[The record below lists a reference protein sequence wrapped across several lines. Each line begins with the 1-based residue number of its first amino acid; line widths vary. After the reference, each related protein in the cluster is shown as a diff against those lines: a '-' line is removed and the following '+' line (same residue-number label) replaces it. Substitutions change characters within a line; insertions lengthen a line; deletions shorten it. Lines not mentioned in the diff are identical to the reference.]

1 MPLAEQDVRRIEP
14 PHWASVSPNHT
25 DDAFDSDVLAA
36 IIASNDKLL
45 AATHAAV
52 VDYLTDP
59 QLCFDDDNF
68 PSTKAL
74 TGEYY
79 ISGTSHLWHAEHSA
93 FHVAVMAN
101 FVGTSPGPRSPDD
114 YLGLE
119 VHLQWLPDSQ
129 SFVSWR
135 NTDSSVI

>member
-1 MPLAEQDVRRIEP
+1 MPLATQDVRRIEP
-14 PHWASVSPNHT
+14 PKWADISPDRT
-25 DDAFDSDVLAA
+25 DADFDPGVLND
-36 IIASNDKLL
+36 IQASSDKLI
-45 AATHAAV
+45 AMVHTAV
-52 VDYLTDP
+52 VDYLTNA

-68 PSTKAL
+68 PSTLAL
-74 TGEYY
+74 TGDYY
-79 ISGTSHLWHAEHSA
+79 ISTASYHWLADRSA
-93 FHVAVMAN
+93 YLVSVMTN
-101 FVGTSPGPRSPDD
+101 FLGTSPGPRSPDD

>member
-1 MPLAEQDVRRIEP
+1 MPLAAQNVRCIEP
-14 PHWASVSPNHT
+14 PDWADVSPPRA
-25 DDAFDSDVLAA
+25 DDAFDPGVLVTIRDAHH
-36 IIASNDKLL
+36 KLL
-45 AATHAAV
+45 TATHAAV
-52 VDYLTDP
+52 VEYLADP

-68 PSTKAL
+68 PSTRTL
-74 TGEYY
+74 TGDYY
-79 ISGTSHLWHAEHSA
+79 ISATSHIWHADHSA
-93 FHVAVMAN
+93 FHVAVMTN
-101 FVGTSPGPRSPDD
+101 FLGTSPGPQSPDD